1 MILFAVIISILF
13 ALGLKTPIA
22 GVFSKDMV
30 TVLKPFLAFG
40 IVFHHLHGDAVYLH
54 EFERW
59 GPLVVGIFFFIS
71 GYGLTYSLNRRL
83 DYLKGFFTNKVLVK
97 LLLPSALAFA
107 LSVCLLQQWDEFTI
121 IERLKCPQGP
131 WIFANDWFIYVL
143 IYCYIAF
150 MFAGR
155 VKKASLRLSILFV
168 APLLLVVFTAY
179 MGYAR
184 NWWATPMAFSV
195 GVFYCHFEPKIMQFI
210 DGRKRYIITT
220 ACALFVFGLLMGLSA
235 MFGGKISTV
244 IVYSLLP
251 LLLVVIMIRLKV
263 KGLVQNKLIV
273 FFSSISFE
281 LYLIHGIVIGHLR
294 LGLGLSG
301 TALIFA
307 SVITSVVVAYIFKQI
322 STLCQKGVTC
332 LLPRAY
338 TI

>member
-13 ALGLKTPIA
+13 VLGLKTPVA
-22 GVFSKDMV
+22 GIFSKDIV

-40 IVFHHLHGDAVYLH
+40 IVFHHLHGEAMYLH

-71 GYGLTYSLNRRL
+71 GYGLTYSLNRRP
-83 DYLKGFFTNKVLVK
+83 DYLKGFFTNKILVK

-107 LSVCLLQQWDEFTI
+107 LSMCLVQQWGDFTI
-121 IERLKCPQGP
+121 IERLKCPSGP
-131 WIFANDWFIYVL
+131 WLFVNDWFVYALV
-143 IYCYIAF
+143 YCYIAF
-150 MFAGR
+150 LFAGQ
-155 VKKASLRLSILFV
+155 VKKAPQRLSILVV

-195 GVFYCHFEPKIMQFI
+195 GALYRHFEPKIRLYI
-210 DGRKRYIITT
+210 DGKKRYVITT
-220 ACALFVFGLLMGLSA
+220 ACALLVFGLLMGLAVKFGSQVSA
-235 MFGGKISTV
+235 V

-251 LLLVVIMIRLKV
+251 LLLVTLMIRLDV
-263 KGLVQNKLIV
+263 KGLAQNKLIV
-273 FFSSISFE
+273 FFSGISFE
-281 LYLIHGIVIGHLR
+281 LYLIHGIVIGHLM
-294 LGLGLSG
+294 LGLGLKG
-301 TALIFA
+301 TALIIA
-307 SVITSVVVAYIFKQI
+307 SVVTSVIVAYIFKQI
-322 STLCQKGVTC
+322 STLCQKGVTF